1 MPSVQDAIVHML
13 LISLQE
19 KQSPYTPHI
28 APIIQIPHQI
38 NVDSLCSDA
47 KDWKE
52 GFLETN

>member
-13 LISLQE
+13 LISLQK